1 MAEHKT
7 IYFVERIH
15 ILMDNVA
22 NKRFDMFRHAALIL
36 YVLQRKIEHEV
47 EVEVRGDPGN
57 KLRDCVFVFVRV
69 EGYMCINGDK
79 EDRRRGMEE
88 GEMEENEAAQPHSSI
103 FYIHHW

>member
-47 EVEVRGDPGN
+47 EVEIRGDPGN
-57 KLRDCVFVFVRV
+57 
-69 EGYMCINGDK
+69 
-79 EDRRRGMEE
+79 
-88 GEMEENEAAQPHSSI
+88 
-103 FYIHHW
+103 

>member
-36 YVLQRKIEHEV
+36 YVLQRKIEHAV
-47 EVEVRGDPGN
+47 EVEIRGDPGN

-69 EGYMCINGDK
+69 EGCMCINHK